1 MEKEYNKKACI
12 SLTLTYTLDS
22 RREATS
28 RTKFIRHFNH
38 LQTFYIFILKILPLL
53 STDFLL
59 ISPSGM
65 HLEEIL
71 RCKGTCAISLINHQA
86 APSLAPVT
94 EGHSERAV

>member
-1 MEKEYNKKACI
+1 M
-12 SLTLTYTLDS
+12 LTYTLDS